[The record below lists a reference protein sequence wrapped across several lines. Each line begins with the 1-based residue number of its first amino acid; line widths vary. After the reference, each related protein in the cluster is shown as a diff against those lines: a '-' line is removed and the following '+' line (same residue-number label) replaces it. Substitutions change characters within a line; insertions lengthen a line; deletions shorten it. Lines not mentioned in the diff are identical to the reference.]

1 MKKGEIYMLID
12 VSKFFEFEVA
22 DERFGLDGEKYY
34 DVLLTSKSTGEI
46 ITFTFD
52 SVHFDEL
59 LSQMEENVK
68 FLEDELTFVKE
79 HKWWF
84 L

>member
-1 MKKGEIYMLID
+1 MVID
-12 VSKFFEFEVA
+12 VSKFFDFEVA
-22 DERFGLDGEKYY
+22 DLHYGFDKEIYY
-34 DVLLTSKSTGEI
+34 DVLLVSKSTGEI

-52 SVHFDEL
+52 NVHFDEL
-59 LSQMEENVK
+59 LGQMEENVK
-68 FLEDELTFVKE
+68 FLEEELAFVKE

>member
-1 MKKGEIYMLID
+1 MVID
-12 VSKFFEFEVA
+12 VSKFFEFEAA
-22 DERFGLDGEKYY
+22 DVRYGSDGDIYY

-52 SVHFDEL
+52 DARFDEL
-59 LSQMEENVK
+59 LIQMEENVK
-68 FLEDELTFVKE
+68 FLENELAFAKE
-79 HKWWF
+79 QKWWF